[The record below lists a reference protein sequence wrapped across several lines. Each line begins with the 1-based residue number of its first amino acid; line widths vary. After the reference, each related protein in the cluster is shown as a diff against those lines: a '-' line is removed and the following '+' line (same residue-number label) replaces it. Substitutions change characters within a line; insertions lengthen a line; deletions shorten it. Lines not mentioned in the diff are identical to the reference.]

1 MLTGKESRR
10 TRENNADRRTKS
22 RYVEAG
28 MLTGIWNLFIHK
40 TEMLTNAWRLVTYKI

>member
-22 RYVEAG
+22 RYVETG
-28 MLTGIWNLFIHK
+28 MLTGILNLFICK
-40 TEMLTNAWRLVTYKI
+40 IEMLTNVWRLVAYEI